1 MQKRESFKKSIYVLP
16 NLFTSMNIFCGFYA
30 ILSAVDGRFTDA
42 SVAIIIGAVFDLL
55 DGKIARATNTTSQF
69 GVEYDSLADLVTFG
83 LAPALVMYLWALK
96 PLGRL
101 GWLAGFLFMACGA
114 LRLARFNTAAASG
127 NSSNNFQ
134 GLPIPAAAG
143 MNVSIVLFFSRI
155 GVDPANYK
163 FFILLMLYLLSFL
176 MVSSIKYY
184 SFKKTGLFKSMKFN
198 KLVTILLVLVLF
210 AYEPA
215 VALFAGMFIYV
226 CSGLRSCFLFIS
238 HRGKNVELEDD
249 DNGNLDLTKKLDA
262 EIFTENC
269 L

>member
-1 MQKRESFKKSIYVLP
+1 MQKRENFKKSIYVLP

-30 ILSAVDGRFTDA
+30 VLSAVDGRFTDA
-42 SVAIIIGAVFDLL
+42 AVAIIIGAVFDLL
-55 DGKIARATNTTSQF
+55 DGKIARATNTSSQF
-69 GVEYDSLADLVTFG
+69 GVEYDSLADLITFG

-127 NSSNNFQ
+127 SSSSYFQ

-143 MNVSIVLFFSRI
+143 MNVSVVLFFSRI
-155 GVDPANYK
+155 NIDPASSK
-163 FFILLMLYLLSFL
+163 VFILLMLYLLSFL

-198 KLVTILLVLVLF
+198 KLVAIVLMLVLI
-210 AYEPA
+210 AYEPG
-215 VALFAGMFIYV
+215 VALFVGMLIYV
-226 CSGLRSCFLFIS
+226 CSGPVYSLFLMSHSTRSVI
-238 HRGKNVELEDD
+238 DD
-249 DNGNLDLTKKLDA
+249 DEHEDEADMPDEAEENLL
-262 EIFTENC
+262 I
-269 L
+269 